1 MIKISFFKTIKMFT
15 FRLFIVLILSILF
28 FTNNVLALSAKQ
40 KQIIDS
46 NSLYLDDECT
56 SISSDSSSNQSD
68 SNTANQSLRD
78 KLAQMLMPR
87 VDTDSDIDTVTGFK
101 VGGIFVGRDHITEL
115 SSKIDEKQSSESP
128 MLVSIDG
135 EGGTVDVPI
144 GSNPPSALE
153 MGSMSDEEV
162 KNIAKTFG
170 QELHDLGV
178 NMDLAP
184 VADVVDDTGRGV
196 IKTRAFGNNNDIVI
210 AKAGA
215 FADGLKE
222 SKVLPTFKHFP
233 GHGHATTTPGGSTL
247 GDSHSDADVYVK
259 NKSQLANED
268 LVPFVEL
275 SQSSPSAIMVGHLI
289 IPDVDADTPATVSK
303 PVVTDLLRG
312 ELGYDGLVI
321 TDDMGN
327 MAPITSR
334 YGNFPDAVLAAIKA
348 GNDMVLFADKN
359 DQIGAVLD
367 RLEQAVESGDLS
379 EDRVDESITRIN
391 TARDF
396 GLETD
401 ALSGCECTANGTGDF
416 SGSNNVEIAYNF
428 FTSKGLSPEATSGI
442 VGNLMLESGP
452 ELDPNALNNTP
463 VAGYP
468 GHFGIAQW
476 GSRQAYL
483 EAFAQALGKP
493 KNDFETQL
501 KFIWHELTGES
512 EAPQAPNAG
521 AYRAS
526 TYDRLMAITSQ
537 GNDAVIEATDIFE
550 ANYEVS
556 GGAAM
561 EQRRNYALQVYQL
574 YGGGTGTAGAS
585 NCGGT
590 GVNGAI
596 CPDNIESLRH
606 PTQAGYYQLPDAPN
620 GEYTF
625 DGGTGPEQRYGSKQ
639 LVCVVYTVA
648 LAYKDKYKE
657 SSTIDVG
664 DLNASGHE
672 THYKGVAVDLSAD
685 GSITAANDHNSY
697 STYSD
702 EATIDLGKMF
712 IDTGS
717 IKNIWWCPP
726 DAPNDDDANGASHNA
741 IRQYAESKGTP
752 VNIKCITNHASH
764 FHVDIADEYI
774 IPGSFMP

>member
-1 MIKISFFKTIKMFT
+1 MKKISFFNTIKVFT

-87 VDTDSDIDTVTGFK
+87 VDSDSDFDTVTGFK

-115 SSKIDEKQSSESP
+115 SSKIDEKQSSETP

-184 VADVVDDTGRGV
+184 VADVVDDTSSGV
-196 IKTRAFGNNNDIVI
+196 IMTRSFGNNNDTVI

-215 FADGLKE
+215 FAEGLKE
-222 SKVLPTFKHFP
+222 SKILPTFKHFP
-233 GHGHATTTPGGSTL
+233 GHGHATTSQGGSTL
-247 GDSHSDADVYVK
+247 GDSHSDANVFVK
-259 NKSQLANED
+259 NKAQLANED

-275 SQSSPSAIMVGHLI
+275 SQSSPSAIMMGHLI

-303 PVVTDLLRG
+303 PVITDLLRG

-334 YGNFPDAVLAAIKA
+334 FSNFPDAVLAAIKA

-367 RLEQAVESGDLS
+367 KLEQAVESEDLS
-379 EDRVDESITRIN
+379 EDRIDESLARIN
-391 TARDF
+391 KARDF

-401 ALSGCECTANGTGDF
+401 ALSGCECTVGGGGGDF
-416 SGSNNVEIAYNF
+416 SGSNNVEIAYNY
-428 FTSKGLSPEATSGI
+428 FTGKGLTPYEASAIIGNFMQESSPELNPEANSG
-442 VGNLMLESGP
+442 SH
-452 ELDPNALNNTP
+452 
-463 VAGYP
+463 Y
-468 GHFGIAQW
+468 GIAQW
-476 GSRQAYL
+476 DIGGREANLRTFARETGRANEYNTIEVQL
-483 EAFAQALGKP
+483 EFVWL
-493 KNDFETQL
+493 ET
-501 KFIWHELTGES
+501 TGE
-512 EAPQAPNAG
+512 G
-521 AYRAS
+521 ATPS
-526 TYDRLMAITSQ
+526 VP
-537 GNDAVIEATDIFE
+537 GNNRPVLP
-550 ANYEVS
+550 
-556 GGAAM
+556 AM
-561 EQRRNYALQVYQL
+561 EAAGDDLARLVNIWLEQWEGARGQEEEKRLNYAQQVL
-574 YGGGTGTAGAS
+574 DTYGGGTGSSTAS
-585 NCGGT
+585 CGGST
-590 GVNGAI
+590 INGLE
-596 CPDNIESLRH
+596 CPANLQPH
-606 PTQAGYYQLPDAPN
+606 PSAAGYFMMPDAPN
-620 GEYTF
+620 GEYNLY
-625 DGGTGPEQRYGSKQ
+625 GIPWKRYGSET
-639 LVCVVYTVA
+639 LICALHTVGI
-648 LAYKDKYKE
+648 AYFE
-657 SSTIDVG
+657 SMNGESKLQIG
-664 DLNASGHE
+664 NLNTPYLQPSRSHRW
-672 THYKGVAVDLSAD
+672 GVANDQYAD
-685 GSITAANDHNSY
+685 GNVSAATNIGNY
-697 STYSD
+697 STD
-702 EATIDLGKMF
+702 ATVTLGKLWV
-712 IDTGS
+712 DTG
-717 IKNIWWCPP
+717 ILKNIWWCPG
-726 DAPNDDDANGASHNA
+726 DDSIQQILAYAASKSDGLA
-741 IRQYAESKGTP
+741 GQ
-752 VNIKCITNHASH
+752 IKCEPGHANH
-764 FHVDIADEYI
+764 FHVDIRDEFRLEEFS
-774 IPGSFMP
+774 PSP